1 MLAGKTVLV
10 SAGEYRAL
18 ATATLLGELGLK
30 ILAVRTFH
38 HDEFAEAEY
47 ETLAA
52 RAGGDLTVNVANCQP
67 FEEANLIRRLKP
79 DVFLGHYAGNA
90 TASKVEIATHTI
102 YHVGLNYVGYKGA
115 YELAGRWLPELV
127 VYTDQLEDE
136 AKPALLRRHE
146 RIAEPL
152 RPKVV
157 FETDSEQIVRHFR
170 ELVPGGDGDRYQR
183 RFSPAFVVGSSLDRR
198 FATTIGA
205 AHLSVSFPVANRAV
219 LDRGYTGF
227 SGGLRLV
234 EDLLGTI
241 VAGR

>member
-1 MLAGKTVLV
+1 VQPAEVFRGLHGTDFIQVPLPIGPTASAEFLHTVGERAGVPP
-10 SAGEYRAL
+10 RRI
-18 ATATLLGELGLK
+18 ATAVKRQTRAYYGY
-30 ILAVRTFH
+30 I
-38 HDEFAEAEY
+38 
-47 ETLAA
+47 ETLADSFSDM
-52 RAGGDLTVNVANCQP
+52 DLQ
-67 FEEANLIRRLKP
+67 R
-79 DVFLGHYAGNA
+79 YAVVIGNA
-90 TASKVEIATHTI
+90 NYATA
-102 YHVGLNYVGYKGA
+102 LPRF
-115 YELAGRWLPELV
+115 LADDLGWLPELV

-136 AKPALLRRHE
+136 AKPALVRRHD

-170 ELVPGGDGDRYQR
+170 ELVPEGDGARYQH

-219 LDRGYTGF
+219 LDRGYSGF